1 MVLVLVLLVL
11 ELELLVLALEL
22 LVLALELL
30 VPLLVMPYH
39 HLLYNLHNQQQRY
52 LNFYYHMNHII
63 QQRKFHLLN

>member
-1 MVLVLVLLVL
+1 LGLVPLALGLVPLALGLV
-11 ELELLVLALEL
+11 LLVLALEL
-22 LVLALELL
+22 Q

>member
-1 MVLVLVLLVL
+1 VPVLVPLALGLELLALGLVLLAP
-11 ELELLVLALEL
+11 ELVLQ
-22 LVLALELL
+22 